1 MYMNKPI
8 LQYIDLTTVPVYDN
22 QEPLL
27 EVERCLP
34 DIVCEYQKQDMIPY
48 VGNRFFLREGVVKRL
63 QNAITMLKK
72 ENPGWRFKIVY
83 AYRHPEVQTRYF
95 EVRKNEL
102 RLSNPCLSK
111 NELRDRAHLLSASPD
126 VAGHPTGGAIDITIV
141 DEMEKELDMGTSI
154 ADFSQGKKIWTFFP
168 SISSETRENR
178 WLLRRLLMREGF
190 APFDGE
196 WWHFSYGDREWAKY
210 YDKKEAI
217 YDSIKLKLD
226 DHSSLP

>member
-1 MYMNKPI
+1 
-8 LQYIDLTTVPVYDN
+8 
-22 QEPLL
+22 
-27 EVERCLP
+27 
-34 DIVCEYQKQDMIPY
+34 
-48 VGNRFFLREGVVKRL
+48 
-63 QNAITMLKK
+63 
-72 ENPGWRFKIVY
+72 
-83 AYRHPEVQTRYF
+83 
-95 EVRKNEL
+95 
-102 RLSNPCLSK
+102 
-111 NELRDRAHLLSASPD
+111 
-126 VAGHPTGGAIDITIV
+126 
-141 DEMEKELDMGTSI
+141 MEKELDMGTSI